1 MFFVKI
7 IYFYTR
13 GGDFV
18 QNDLKTQVL
27 VALVLRGKTQT
38 WLAEELDMNQGYL
51 SRILNGKDK
60 PEKQINRIKEKLGI
74 KIEQEA

>member
-1 MFFVKI
+1 M
-7 IYFYTR
+7 
-13 GGDFV
+13 